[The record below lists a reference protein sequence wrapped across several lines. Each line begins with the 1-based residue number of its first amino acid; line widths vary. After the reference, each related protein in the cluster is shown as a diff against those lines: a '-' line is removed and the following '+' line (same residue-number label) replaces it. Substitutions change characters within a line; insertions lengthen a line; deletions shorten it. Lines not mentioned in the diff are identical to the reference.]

1 MKALNKANPVL
12 SSRGVGASG
21 ARDPSIYNKQDGSYI
36 VMATDSNISAAG
48 FNFDQL
54 SRTGSKYLL
63 FWDSVGSDLTRWG
76 GVRRVRIATAT
87 MGMAWSPEAILD
99 PSKNQYL
106 VTFATRIFAA
116 SDTNHTGTASQFQ
129 IWAAYT
135 SDFK

>member
-1 MKALNKANPVL
+1 MTALKKGNPVL
-12 SSRGVGASG
+12 TSKGVGASG
-21 ARDPSIYNKQDGSYI
+21 ARDPSIYSKQDGSYI

-63 FWDSVGSDLTRWG
+63 FWDSVGSDVTQWSA
-76 GVRRVRIATAT
+76 VRRVRVATAT
-87 MGMAWSPEAILD
+87 MGMAWSPEAVLD
-99 PSKNQYL
+99 PSKNQYM

-116 SDTNHTGTASQFQ
+116 SDTNHTGTPSQNQ